1 MWYFPSAHTFSSR
14 VRCSAVSRPRTS
26 GGNHPVVNRRH
37 RHHDDQQQTQ
47 GIHDNLVLPPGA
59 HLAPVGAPVLS
70 DFGRLDPTMQV
81 DTDAKLFDRHGAL
94 EALPSVAPTPVKS
107 GATESPSG
115 KSVPD
120 ANIA

>member
-1 MWYFPSAHTFSSR
+1 MWYFPSAHAFTSR
-14 VRCSAVSRPRTS
+14 VRRSA
-26 GGNHPVVNRRH
+26 VNRRH

-81 DTDAKLFDRHGAL
+81 DTDTKLFDRHGAL
-94 EALPSVAPTPVKS
+94 EALPSVAPTPIKS
-107 GATESPSG
+107 GATKSSSG

-120 ANIA
+120 ANVA